1 MDNITTCT
9 RANNNNNK
17 RQQITEK
24 PKEFYREKL
33 KDHEGIGGGEREGK
47 IKLYGGEK
55 RKRGRDGGKKETAG
69 RNRKQTN
76 RLGGRKVGRN
86 KKVSGV
92 ERERK

>member
-33 KDHEGIGGGEREGK
+33 KDHEGIGGGGRERE
-47 IKLYGGEK
+47 KLNCTGEK
-55 RKRGRDGGKKETAG
+55 SEKEGEMGKK
-69 RNRKQTN
+69 RDCW
-76 RLGGRKVGRN
+76 
-86 KKVSGV
+86 
-92 ERERK
+92 